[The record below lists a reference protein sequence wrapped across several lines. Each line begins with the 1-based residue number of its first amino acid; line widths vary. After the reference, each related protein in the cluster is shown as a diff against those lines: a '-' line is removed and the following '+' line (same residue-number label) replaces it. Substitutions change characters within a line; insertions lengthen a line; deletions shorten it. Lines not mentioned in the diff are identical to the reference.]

1 MAGIVDFIK
10 DTQKKFQ
17 FLKWVQ
23 IIPQESL
30 ATKKSALYFVEKN
43 DTEVDAIVIDDLGQ
57 KRKLTGGGITIDLK
71 ASNVVNDSLV
81 IGSSVKD
88 ALETITQL
96 LSNEE
101 QERNIALEGKVDKPL
116 EPNNIPSRVIL
127 ADGTTK
133 PLSEITT
140 DLSGYATTTDLDAEI
155 VNRSL
160 ADTNLQGQIT
170 TEKNRNDTQDA
181 EINLLKNKPKLIS
194 TDDSILIEENDI
206 GAMLSF
212 FYEEF
217 SNQDILL
224 SFTPMVILGV
234 YKNGLLLNDDEFI
247 LTLPKNIVINNY
259 TTNDKIKIQYQ
270 HLKTDLYE
278 YNISN

>member
-1 MAGIVDFIK
+1 MIVNIEIYP
-10 DTQKKFQ
+10 TE
-17 FLKWVQ
+17 FLVD
-23 IIPQESL
+23 I
-30 ATKKSALYFVEKN
+30 SALPTVFNVE
-43 DTEVDAIVIDDLGQ
+43 ISQ
-57 KRKLTGGGITIDLK
+57 GGGGGGGGTTVTKTSDLTNDGEDGVNAFITEKDIPAPIDISSK
-71 ASNVVNDSLV
+71 ADKTACNLSAGNILSWQE
-81 IGSSVKD
+81 
-88 ALETITQL
+88 ALQINYLQ
-96 LSNEE
+96 N
-101 QERNIALEGKVDKPL
+101 A
-116 EPNNIPSRVIL
+116 L
-127 ADGTTK
+127 AD
-133 PLSEITT
+133 EITARENADIAEANART
-140 DLSGYATTTDLDAEI
+140 FADGILD
-155 VNRSL
+155 
-160 ADTNLQGQIT
+160 GKIT
-170 TEKNRNDTQDA
+170 TEKNRNNAQDA
-181 EINLLKNKPKLIS
+181 EINFLKNKPQLIS

-247 LTLPKNIVINNY
+247 LVLPKNIVINNY